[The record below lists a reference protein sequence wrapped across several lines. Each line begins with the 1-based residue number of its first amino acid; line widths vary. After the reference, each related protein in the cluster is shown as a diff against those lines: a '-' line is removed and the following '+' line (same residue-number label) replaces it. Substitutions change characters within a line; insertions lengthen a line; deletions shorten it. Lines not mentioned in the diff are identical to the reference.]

1 MGILEFQQVE
11 KMAGNQVMFPRFDLS
26 VKPGAVTAVQCEH
39 ETGLQL
45 IGMVTGMVPVS
56 HGEVKFAGEPVGRQ
70 FRNLASR
77 VGVVLLDD
85 ALYER
90 LTPTEQLRLFR
101 NLHDAGA
108 PVEELLR
115 RVGMEELGRTRILKL
130 TYSEKRRVLL
140 AQALV
145 HHPELLILQ
154 EPEQNLDVE
163 SRIILQRV
171 LEQFTAGG
179 GAVLMTTS
187 NLENAVTMGDTVY
200 RLNAEGLKLFEVAK
214 EEDEEEIFDDPVPV
228 EEKEPVDVDDL
239 SVPQLQFNKIPAKVN
254 EKLIL
259 FDPTEIVFVESVEGV
274 SQLHV
279 RGETFPCAIKMA
291 DLEVR
296 LQPFGFFRCHRS
308 YIVNL
313 QRVREVITWTRNS
326 YSLVLEDPNKSTV
339 PLSKGKYAELKT
351 FLGI

>member
-1 MGILEFQQVE
+1 MGILEFHQVE

-26 VKPGAVTAVQCEH
+26 VEPGAVTAVQCEH

-56 HGEVKFAGEPVGRQ
+56 HGELRFAGEPVGRR
-70 FRNLASR
+70 FRDLSSR
-77 VGVVLLDD
+77 IGVLLLDD

-101 NLHDAGA
+101 NLHAAAA
-108 PVEELLR
+108 PVEEVLR
-115 RVGMEELGRTRILKL
+115 RVGMEERGKTRISKL

-140 AQALV
+140 GQALV

-171 LEQFTAGG
+171 LSEYTANG

-200 RLNAEGLKLFEVAK
+200 RLNADGLKLFELAV
-214 EEDEEEIFDDPVPV
+214 EEDEVLDESLTVRDKDSEEDADI
-228 EEKEPVDVDDL
+228 
-239 SVPQLQFNKIPAKVN
+239 SAPQLQFNKIPAKVN

-326 YSLVLEDPNKSTV
+326 YSLILEDPNKSTV

>member
-1 MGILEFQQVE
+1 MGILEFHQVE
-11 KMAGNQVMFPRFDLS
+11 KMAGNQVVFPRFDLS
-26 VKPGAVTAVQCEH
+26 VEPGAVTAVQCEH
-39 ETGLQL
+39 EAGLQL
-45 IGMVTGMVPVS
+45 IGMVTGMAPAS
-56 HGEVKFAGEPVGRQ
+56 HGEVRFAGEPVGRR
-70 FRNLASR
+70 FRDLASR

-90 LTPTEQLRLFR
+90 LTPVEQLRLFR
-101 NLHDAGA
+101 NLYGAGT
-108 PVEELLR
+108 PIDELLR
-115 RVGMEELGRTRILKL
+115 SVGLEESGRTRISKL
-130 TYSEKRRVLL
+130 SYSEKRRILL
-140 AQALV
+140 GQVLV
-145 HHPELLILQ
+145 HQPDLLILQ

-171 LEQFTAGG
+171 LTQFKEDG

-187 NLENAVTMGDTVY
+187 NLENAVSMGDTIY
-200 RLNAEGLKLFEVAK
+200 RLNSGGLKLFEVA
-214 EEDEEEIFDDPVPV
+214 DEENV
-228 EEKEPVDVDDL
+228 EESDSISTVEAEPVSEDGAPA
-239 SVPQLQFNKIPAKVN
+239 PQLQFNKIPAKVN
-254 EKLIL
+254 DKLIL
-259 FDPTEIVFVESVEGV
+259 FDPTEIIFVESVEGV

-279 RGETFPCAIKMA
+279 QGETFSCAIKMA
-291 DLEVR
+291 DLETR

-326 YSLVLEDPNKSTV
+326 YSLILEDPNKSTV

>member
-1 MGILEFQQVE
+1 MGILEFHQVE
-11 KMAGNQVMFPRFDLS
+11 KMAGNQVVFPRFDLS
-26 VKPGAVTAVQCEH
+26 VKRGAVTAVQCEH
-39 ETGLQL
+39 DAGLQL
-45 IGMVTGMVPVS
+45 IGMVTGMAPAS
-56 HGEVKFAGEPVGRQ
+56 HGEVRFAGEPVGRR
-70 FRNLASR
+70 FRNLAAR
-77 VGVVLLDD
+77 VGVMLLDD

-90 LTPTEQLRLFR
+90 LTPYEQLRLFR
-101 NLHDAGA
+101 SLHDTGA
-108 PVEELLR
+108 TVEDLIR
-115 RVGMEELGRTRILKL
+115 QVGLEERGRTRISKL
-130 TYSEKRRVLL
+130 SYSEKRRVQL

-145 HHPELLILQ
+145 HQPELLILQ

-171 LEQFTAGG
+171 LSEFTARG
-179 GAVLMTTS
+179 GAVLLTTS

-200 RLNAEGLKLFEVAK
+200 RLNTGGLKLFELA
-214 EEDEEEIFDDPVPV
+214 EEEGVPEDPVPV
-228 EEKEPVDVDDL
+228 EEIEIEDDIPA
-239 SVPQLQFNKIPAKVN
+239 PQLQFNKIPAKVN

-279 RGETFPCAIKMA
+279 QGETFPCAIKMA
-291 DLEVR
+291 DLETR

-326 YSLVLEDPNKSTV
+326 YSLILEDPNKSTV